1 MKMTTIVENRPLN
14 KYYPDPHFARM
25 PVLYLEF
32 LENKNK
38 IKKNLL
44 TKSYIPSS
52 TYEDYNFK
60 KHSSLE
66 KKHSPE
72 NEQIYETEFNTPQN
86 QDSTQN
92 FEDSDYEKEN
102 EELISSSTPSH
113 SMLPPLAA
121 PKVLPSSMPT
131 HSMLPSSAASVMLP
145 PSAQDENVNIADYV
159 SKRLDNVLGLDDL
172 QSDEIK
178 EEKQPLFKN
187 DFNAPTLQE
196 LQKQKKIV
204 IEKEFKYTE
213 DDEQTQKERNAM
225 YFKLEVLRRMHPN
238 MPVPEFTPYSDPKV
252 MKQKIEM
259 LTEKLALNTAVDNWK
274 RYLIIGVMVCEV
286 VLGKLNFDME
296 GFAQQ
301 QITQMSTYDQLLVE
315 IAEKNQQKVQ
325 SRWGPETRLCLMLSL
340 NTVLF
345 VVSKNLAKTSGF
357 NLLGTINSMTS
368 GLAVPQNNNMKEP

>member
-1 MKMTTIVENRPLN
+1 MKMTAIVENMTSY
-14 KYYPDPHFARM
+14 KHYPAPQFARM

-38 IKKNLL
+38 IKKSLL

-52 TYEDYNFK
+52 IYEDSNFK
-60 KHSSLE
+60 KQTYPE
-66 KKHSPE
+66 KKPSE
-72 NEQIYETEFNTPQN
+72 NEQISKTESNN
-86 QDSTQN
+86 QHESTSNFDDSY
-92 FEDSDYEKEN
+92 YEKEN
-102 EELISSSTPSH
+102 ETFI
-113 SMLPPLAA
+113 
-121 PKVLPSSMPT
+121 
-131 HSMLPSSAASVMLP
+131 
-145 PSAQDENVNIADYV
+145 QDENTNNDDYI
-159 SKRLDNVLGLDDL
+159 SKRIDNVLGLDDD
-172 QSDEIK
+172 QSDDIQENEPEISS
-178 EEKQPLFKN
+178 EKQLPSKN

-204 IEKEFKYTE
+204 IEKEFKYTD
-213 DDEQTQKERNAM
+213 DDEETQKERNAM
-225 YFKLEVLRRMHPN
+225 YFKCEVLRRMHPN

-252 MKQKIEM
+252 MKQKIDM
-259 LTEKLALNTAVDNWK
+259 FTEKIALNTAVDNWK

-315 IAEKNQQKVQ
+315 IAEKNQKKIQ
-325 SRWGPETRLCLMLSL
+325 SKWGPETRLCLMLSL

-345 VVSKNLAKTSGF
+345 VVSKNLAKNSGF

-368 GLAVPQNNNMKEP
+368 GLAFPQNNNMKEP